1 MRFNIP
7 LKTVMVLTLL
17 TWPTVMPA
25 PGSAG
30 TPNDFYD
37 TWLTVLL
44 FGAPGA
50 GQNDD
55 RLGGYA
61 APRTYDEEGVWEGY
75 PSRIGTGANGVWD
88 GDRLSRIEHLQALV
102 SAPDASQHWGG
113 TLTYAA
119 LQAELFQLQ
128 GDELGRKTIV
138 GVAEDGTKTTIECN
152 PGPCTM
158 GSVLKHARLSGLP
171 MMVPLTLYQAIK
183 DLDQMYDLANGNAF
197 EETIKF
203 MYTSDFR
210 GTDANAE
217 SAYNVPAIT
226 TKTNQESIA
235 RAQNKV
241 ETVITRDS
249 RTTTTTTTY
258 TTITT
263 EAAETEEEIA
273 DTETEEEIAAT
284 VTTEAAW

>member
-17 TWPTVMPA
+17 TWPTVLPA
-25 PGSAG
+25 QRLGEGIGFGGGLFAFLNPDLEFGAGVDANEAENSPVATAG
-30 TPNDFYD
+30 TH
-37 TWLTVLL
+37 L
-44 FGAPGA
+44 G
-50 GQNDD
+50 
-55 RLGGYA
+55 RLEALRGGVCA
-61 APRTYDEEGVWEGY
+61 ECG
-75 PSRIGTGANGVWD
+75 
-88 GDRLSRIEHLQALV
+88 V
-102 SAPDASQHWGG
+102 SAWGDS
-113 TLTYAA
+113 LTYAWH
-119 LQAELFQLQ
+119 QAELFQLQ